1 MLHRKEVKRGR
12 EQSAKIITLSR
23 PKSPVPPRRLS
34 VGRAGVIFQPTVKTT
49 PMKPVQSSMNVYA
62 GTGSQLR
69 RSGMEKPKTT
79 GITTLND
86 TFPRRTSPNH
96 ITATKT
102 PPKRTEMAVS
112 HPRNYNFPR
121 NTGRNAPRRT
131 VEGCKTG
138 IGGTPY
144 KRLQN
149 RPAQHHN

>member
-23 PKSPVPPRRLS
+23 PKSPVPPGRLS

-49 PMKPVQSSMNVYA
+49 PMKPVQPSMNVYA
-62 GTGSQLR
+62 GTRSQLR
-69 RSGMEKPKTT
+69 RSGMEKPETT
-79 GITTLND
+79 GVIALND
-86 TFPRRTSPNH
+86 TFPRSHFTEPHNNRQNT
-96 ITATKT
+96 
-102 PPKRTEMAVS
+102 PKRAEIAVS

-131 VEGCKTG
+131 VEGCKTD
-138 IGGTPY
+138 IGDTPY

-149 RPAQHHN
+149 RPTLHHK